1 MQTKQNL
8 ISAAE
13 QLEQAAQAN
22 HDAGLK
28 TLASGQLSAAFELR
42 NQAAQMPD
50 EPLSEITVQIPD
62 PNENYFIKLAASQ
75 PFNNEPQAETI
86 IPKEG
91 TREWEIYLDT
101 LRQG

>member
-22 HDAGLK
+22 ADAGL
-28 TLASGQLSAAFELR
+28 TDLASGQFSAAMQLR

-50 EPLSEITVQIPD
+50 EPQEIKVSLDFD

-75 PFNNEPQAETI
+75 PFDAAP

-91 TREWEIYLDT
+91 TREWDIYLES